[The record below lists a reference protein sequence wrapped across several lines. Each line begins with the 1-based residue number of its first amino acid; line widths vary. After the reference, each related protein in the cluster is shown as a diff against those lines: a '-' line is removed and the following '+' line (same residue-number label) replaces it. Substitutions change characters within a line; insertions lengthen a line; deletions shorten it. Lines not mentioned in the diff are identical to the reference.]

1 MVKSLLLAATA
12 LSLSSAIA
20 LAQNG
25 TLTPGND
32 GVRAPAKM
40 RHVAHH
46 QKAMPAKTLYDYA
59 PVGVISY
66 TTMPLILSVAY

>member
-12 LSLSSAIA
+12 LSLSSAVA

-25 TLTPGND
+25 TLTPGN
-32 GVRAPAKM
+32 GVHAPAKM

-46 QKAMPAKTLYDYA
+46 QKAMAVKPLYDFA
-59 PVGVISY
+59 PANVISY
-66 TTMPLILSVAY
+66 TTMPLILGVAY

>member
-1 MVKSLLLAATA
+1 MVKSLILAATA
-12 LSLSSAIA
+12 LSLSSAVA

-46 QKAMPAKTLYDYA
+46 QKAMAVKPVYDYA
-59 PVGVISY
+59 PASVISY
-66 TTMPLILSVAY
+66 TTMPLILGVAY

>member
-1 MVKSLLLAATA
+1 MVRSLLLAATA

-20 LAQNG
+20 LAQNAP
-25 TLTPGND
+25 LTPGND

-46 QKAMPAKTLYDYA
+46 QKAMAAKPLYDYA
-59 PVGVISY
+59 PASANSY
-66 TTMPLILSVAY
+66 TTMPLMLGVAF